1 MGAAAASARLGD
13 GDDCGGERAR
23 DGDDEGRACNDGGE
37 RARDG
42 DDERTTGNGGG
53 KRVPGRRQRLRRRRR
68 ARAWVMRQRRQR
80 RSRPPTA
87 GGDDADAGAHGE
99 LKLCRRPQDLV
110 ANTSPTTTGS
120 MSSSSA
126 HGRST
131 GWGGHLLFS
140 LVSPFWTARGE
151 HVGGLRKWRRAGG
164 SSRVL
169 VSSSNSCLAC
179 YGRRRRSCTY
189 VFTVLKLSLCDMP
202 FVLLILS

>member
-1 MGAAAASARLGD
+1 
-13 GDDCGGERAR
+13 
-23 DGDDEGRACNDGGE
+23 
-37 RARDG
+37 
-42 DDERTTGNGGG
+42 
-53 KRVPGRRQRLRRRRR
+53 
-68 ARAWVMRQRRQR
+68 MRQRRQR

-131 GWGGHLLFS
+131 GWGGHLLVS

-169 VSSSNSCLAC
+169 ASSSNSCLAC
-179 YGRRRRSCTY
+179 YGRRRRRSCTY
-189 VFTVLKLSLCDMP
+189 VFTVLKLCTRYFALVFNPLRKLATWKIVHSSLYSRDGRCGVVGSVKE
-202 FVLLILS
+202 FVEVANMIEVADATRQNKNVC